1 MKKFIFITSLFLV
14 SGILLYLIMRGGE
27 GIDGSRGPKPE
38 DSNTLVL
45 MVDSVKIADW
55 KNNEQFRRVKSVILL
70 SESNSKINGA
80 EKERLLTSL
89 NINYAFSL
97 NKKYNSIK
105 LNFTSFPSAL
115 YSEMQAFQSK
125 EQNLK
130 TGVSELNAYLNLE
143 RMEGSV
149 NQYLNRRYSA
159 ADWNNFKNS
168 ISNLNLGSLAS
179 NSKVIS
185 MRSNYNAK
193 LNQFKNDLEY
203 VTKLID
209 KAENGASFREYQ
221 EITDYKNDPSVIKYS
236 YYRNWFNNPSNA
248 KYLE

>member
-1 MKKFIFITSLFLV
+1 MKKFIFIISLLLV

-27 GIDGSRGPKPE
+27 EIKVTGGANPE

-45 MVDSVKIADW
+45 MVDSVKSTDW
-55 KNNEQFRRVKSVILL
+55 KNNEQYRRVRSTILL
-70 SESNSKINGA
+70 SESNSKINDT
-80 EKERLLTSL
+80 EKERLLNSL
-89 NINYAFSL
+89 DINYAFSL
-97 NKKYNSIK
+97 NKKYNTIK
-105 LNFTSFPSAL
+105 LSFISFPSVL

-125 EQNLK
+125 VQNLK

-143 RMEGSV
+143 RMEANV
-149 NQYLNRRYSA
+149 NQYLNGRYSA

-168 ISNLNLGSLAS
+168 ISNLNLGSLSS

-185 MRSNYNAK
+185 MRSNYNSK

-209 KAENGASFREYQ
+209 KAENGASFTEYQ

-236 YYRNWFNNPSNA
+236 YYRNWFNNPSNE
-248 KYLE
+248 KYLK